1 MKEVIKHFR
10 LKMIL
15 TESEEIGEN
24 TREGGNIKEENADVE
39 SEGTL
44 FAKFD
49 RANDKLPE
57 VVQPEIVHPEV
68 VQSED
73 VQPEVVQPE
82 VVQPEVVDVSDDD
95 EDDEMLGH
103 SEAQEG
109 VRQFL
114 IA

>member
-1 MKEVIKHFR
+1 MKHFR

-24 TREGGNIKEENADVE
+24 IRKGGNIIAENADVE

-44 FAKFD
+44 IDHFD
-49 RANDKLPE
+49 RANGNLMSK
-57 VVQPEIVHPEV
+57 QEIE
-68 VQSED
+68 
-73 VQPEVVQPE
+73 
-82 VVQPEVVDVSDDD
+82 QPEVVDVSDD
-95 EDDEMLGH
+95 EEVDEMLGD
-103 SEAQEG
+103 SEAQEE

>member
-1 MKEVIKHFR
+1 MAEVKEVMKHFR

-24 TREGGNIKEENADVE
+24 IRKGGNIIAENADVE

-44 FAKFD
+44 FANFD

-57 VVQPEIVHPEV
+57 VVQPEV
-68 VQSED
+68 
-73 VQPEVVQPE
+73 VQPEVVLPE

-103 SEAQEG
+103 SEAQEE